1 MTADDLLP
9 LIATLAPRER
19 VRLMRLTSARRLLGL
34 RFLYLIVGF
43 LCASCSA
50 DDDSAAFESS
60 TSDESSPRIDYP
72 IDLES
77 LYVPSGW
84 MGDAEAGEPHVHFA
98 PDYRGLRR
106 PGDHDGFV
114 TRISYSAG
122 PAGWA
127 GVYWQ
132 WPEGNWGESPG
143 RSLSA
148 RRVAFDARGETGGEL
163 VEFKVGG
170 LGGDGEQA
178 FRDSV
183 DRSSGGIRLEA
194 EWKRYEIDLSGQ
206 DLSSVIGG
214 FAWIV
219 QASAN
224 VEPVVFYIDNVS
236 FE

>member
-1 MTADDLLP
+1 MELRSFHAWGVALL
-9 LIATLAPRER
+9 
-19 VRLMRLTSARRLLGL
+19 
-34 RFLYLIVGF
+34 
-43 LCASCSA
+43 CSA
-50 DDDSAAFESS
+50 NLS
-60 TSDESSPRIDYP
+60 TSESTHKRSFVFISILALTACGPEASTSNQSGTPIDYP

-77 LYVPSGW
+77 LYVPSGR
-84 MGDAEAGEPHVHFA
+84 MGDAEAGEPYVSFHR
-98 PDYRGLRR
+98 DYRGLRR

-114 TRISYSAG
+114 TRVSYSGG
-122 PAGWA
+122 PVGWA

-132 WPEGNWGESPG
+132 WPDGNWGENPG

-148 RRVAFDARGETGGEL
+148 RRVAFHARGETGGEL

-170 LGGDGEQA
+170 IGSDGAQT

-183 DRSSGGIRLEA
+183 DRSSGGVRLEP
-194 EWKRYEIDLSGQ
+194 EWKRYEIELSDQ

-219 QASAN
+219 QARAN
-224 VEPVVFYIDNVS
+224 SDHVVFYIDNVR